1 MFFNKLKGFLIDYDY
16 YNQISSNTREI
27 KIHYNKYKKLIFSEN
42 EFERLITRSIIH
54 YKLQSKSR
62 SIIKLI
68 ISEFLS
74 FLLFLPLIFFIFIFR
89 NKKINQI
96 EIQKNIF
103 INENNINYNLPNK
116 FKNHRTI
123 NKLFYFLKLS
133 DLKLFL
139 LISIFYFK
147 NFGFFLIFQFL
158 IKVFFRIA
166 EINYISK
173 KYKFKNLI
181 LMKEYDFSISFI
193 TFLCRQK
200 KIKVNIIQHGDVYLS
215 TQNCFFEIDNYYSWD
230 KDFEKILNQN
240 KVYCSNFE
248 VFNPFKKII
257 NNIEYKKNIC
267 ILIPSKLHFSNSQ
280 DKLIKNLK
288 IVIDEL
294 KKVKKLGYKIY
305 AKPHPRINQNLEI
318 KLLKKNNIKILNKNL
333 NINIVS
339 DMNNFLICTLSS
351 GIFYFIKKKRN
362 IMILENKFI
371 KPIKSYYPIFKYK
384 KTIIIKNNKILKYFN

>member
-200 KIKVNIIQHGDVYLS
+200 KIKVNIIQHGDVYL
-215 TQNCFFEIDNYYSWD
+215 
-230 KDFEKILNQN
+230 
-240 KVYCSNFE
+240 
-248 VFNPFKKII
+248 
-257 NNIEYKKNIC
+257 
-267 ILIPSKLHFSNSQ
+267 
-280 DKLIKNLK
+280 
-288 IVIDEL
+288 
-294 KKVKKLGYKIY
+294 
-305 AKPHPRINQNLEI
+305 
-318 KLLKKNNIKILNKNL
+318 
-333 NINIVS
+333 
-339 DMNNFLICTLSS
+339 
-351 GIFYFIKKKRN
+351 
-362 IMILENKFI
+362 
-371 KPIKSYYPIFKYK
+371 
-384 KTIIIKNNKILKYFN
+384 

>member
-1 MFFNKLKGFLIDYDY
+1 MFFNKLKSYLIDYDY

-158 IKVFFRIA
+158 IKIFFRIA

-240 KVYCSNFE
+240 KVYFSNFE

-257 NNIEYKKNIC
+257 TNIEYKKNIC

-288 IVIDEL
+288 IIIDEL
-294 KKVKKLGYKIY
+294 KEVKKLGYKIY